1 MSKITYLPAAL
12 EKKEKELD
20 EYKLILMY
28 REREIKI
35 KEIILERKSQNMLF
49 HFIMIFCLGASIAS
63 MCFIFYMTNS

>member
-28 REREIKI
+28 RERELKI
-35 KEIILERKSQNMLF
+35 REIILEKRDKKTLF
-49 HFIMIFCLGASIAS
+49 NFIIAFSLGFLISALLFLFYIA
-63 MCFIFYMTNS
+63 NS